1 MSFIRYLISN
11 LHTQCD
17 RNENNLNLSYEVK
30 RAQYINS
37 IFGPKGSEDAYD
49 VILDLHN
56 TTSHMGATLI
66 LEDSKD
72 DFTIQMFNYIKT
84 SMAPLA
90 CSVLLIEHP
99 RLKYATTRSIAK
111 HPIGVEVGPQPQGV
125 LRADVLDKMR
135 RIIKHALDFINY
147 FNDGMKISLY
157 SPVLNKNNVAHF

>member
-1 MSFIRYLISN
+1 MLDTLTLTLTECLTLKIL
-11 LHTQCD
+11 
-17 RNENNLNLSYEVK
+17 
-30 RAQYINS
+30 
-37 IFGPKGSEDAYD
+37 GSEDAYD

-125 LRADVLDKMR
+125 LRADVLENEEDYKTR
-135 RIIKHALDFINY
+135 
-147 FNDGMKISLY
+147 
-157 SPVLNKNNVAHF
+157 P